1 MTITDEMVER
11 ALNATTEELPEGV
24 QYALIRG
31 LNAMGWEIAITG
43 SHDVM
48 HAALTAA
55 LEGRE
60 EPDATAAYMAG
71 FERGKEA
78 AGAAAEPV
86 AWAFAPGQHVEKW
99 TGEALWEGVVVARYL
114 TTKGKER
121 YVVEVQPQGFQMIA
135 VPSQLRAA
143 AIRGGADDP
152 R

>member
-78 AGAAAEPV
+78 AG
-86 AWAFAPGQHVEKW
+86 
-99 TGEALWEGVVVARYL
+99 T
-114 TTKGKER
+114 ER
-121 YVVEVQPQGFQMIA
+121 YRHLKRGTTYRLVGQARVQTDAPLADMDEVTVYRCEQTGDLWARRRSEFEDGRFER
-135 VPSQLRAA
+135 V
-143 AIRGGADDP
+143 GGVNDP